1 MKKGIIIGII
11 VVIVIGAGGYITYKH
26 MDKKDTVVNSVAPI
40 SSVPAVSEAGIKSVI
55 KPVNTQV
62 LKSTKVQF
70 SKEATANY
78 YKLSQAVGDIG
89 LPSSALTVN
98 LDSYKTINGVNYYKA
113 YSYNT
118 RAAYNNDNS
127 SVKDGN
133 YSHMANEKAIS
144 LDGKSISLSEFGQ
157 IDYSKMSSQDKY
169 NAIYKIAAMYV
180 EGYTANNP
188 KLVVSANDNYEG
200 DLNAE
205 PQMTVDLTNVK
216 NVDSKELYNVTISV
230 NGYKTSIYVG
240 LDGYVFVGS
249 QKEYYQLFF
258 PNKLR

>member
-11 VVIVIGAGGYITYKH
+11 VVIVIGAGGYATYSH
-26 MDKKDTVVNSVAPI
+26 TDKKNKVV
-40 SSVPAVSEAGIKSVI
+40 SSVMPAASVSEAGIKNVI

-70 SKEATANY
+70 SKEATENY
-78 YKLSQAVGDIG
+78 YKLSQVAGDIG
-89 LPSSALTVN
+89 LPSSSLTVN
-98 LDSYKTINGVNYYKA
+98 LDSYKSINGVNYYKA

-127 SVKDGN
+127 RVKDGN

-144 LDGKSISLSEFGQ
+144 LDGKSISLNEFGQ
-157 IDYSKMSSQDKY
+157 VDYSKMSSQDKY

-200 DLNAE
+200 NLNAQ
-205 PQMTVDLTNVK
+205 PQMTVNLTNTK
-216 NVDSKELYNVTISV
+216 HIDSKELYKVTMSV
-230 NGYKTSIYVG
+230 NGYKTSIYIG

>member
-1 MKKGIIIGII
+1 MKKGVIIGII
-11 VVIVIGAGGYITYKH
+11 IIVIGAGGYLVYSH
-26 MDKKDTVVNSVAPI
+26 VSKKSVSANSVNTAGIESVVN
-40 SSVPAVSEAGIKSVI
+40 
-55 KPVNTQV
+55 PVNTEV
-62 LKSTKVQF
+62 VKSTKVEF
-70 SKEATANY
+70 SKADTSNY
-78 YKLSQAVGDIG
+78 YKLSQVVGDIG

-98 LDSYKTINGVNYYKA
+98 LDSPKNINGVNYYKT

-127 SVKDGN
+127 KVENGN
-133 YSHMANEKAIS
+133 YSHIANKKIIS
-144 LDGKSISLSEFGQ
+144 LDGKSINESAFGQ

-188 KLVVSANDNYEG
+188 NLVVSANDNYEG

-205 PQMTVDLTNVK
+205 PEMTVDLTNTK
-216 NVDSKELYNVTISV
+216 NINSEELYNVVISV

-240 LDGYVFVGS
+240 LDGYIYVRS
-249 QKEYYQLFF
+249 QNDYYQLFF
-258 PNKLR
+258 PNKLK